1 VNTIEDRLRDAYRA
15 AAQTIPPEAA
25 ADLGHR
31 PVPPARRRAARFLV
45 PAAAA
50 TAVLAVIAL
59 VTVVARGGQPGPSAG
74 APAVGLGPITPSASP
89 ARYFLAFQN
98 QGQGSVADPLSVFS
112 ASSGRLIAAVSGPQ
126 SAVQPQ
132 AAAALGDGSTF
143 IVANTTG
150 PSSKAAC
157 AGTSR
162 LYRLRLAADG
172 QPASLVPLALPAIAG
187 NVDILSATPDGGMI
201 AYDSQVCDLPMAGMS
216 VLGVMNTATGRVRQ
230 WTWPKPGVDVS
241 WLSLSDNGRTL
252 TYLWQRDKVITS
264 YEGQTLPAWTV
275 SQQPADATAGSAGTV
290 AATLL
295 AGSGKVPVAARY
307 RARDGRTM
315 GYGPAAV
322 TADGTTIY
330 YCQAV
335 PDRATT
341 ASPAGYGLMAVRE
354 YDVAARKTTTL
365 HTFSGQGFCYLSLSG
380 GQLLVGVVNGA
391 NTPRSSLFRLEV
403 KSRAVTPVPDPGNVN
418 PLTW

>member
-1 VNTIEDRLRDAYRA
+1 VNAIEERLRDAYQA
-15 AAQTIPPEAA
+15 AAQTIPPGA
-25 ADLGHR
+25 ADGLAPR
-31 PVPPARRRAARFLV
+31 PVPPSRRSAARFLV

-50 TAVLAVIAL
+50 VAVLAVIGL
-59 VTVVARGGQPGPSAG
+59 VTVAARGGQPGPSAG
-74 APAVGLGPITPSASP
+74 GQAVSLGPITPSASP
-89 ARYFLAFQN
+89 SRYFLAFQN

-112 ASSGRLIAAVSGPQ
+112 ASTGRLIAAVSGPQ

-162 LYRLRLAADG
+162 LYRLRLAAEG
-172 QPASLVPLALPAIAG
+172 RPASLVPLALPAIAG
-187 NVDILSATPDGGMI
+187 NVDILSATPDGRTI
-201 AYDSQVCDLPMAGMS
+201 AYDSQVCDLPMVGMS
-216 VLGVMNTATGRVRQ
+216 VLGVVNTATGHARQ

-241 WLSLSDNGRTL
+241 WLSLSNDGRTL
-252 TYLWQRDKVITS
+252 TYLWQRDQVITS
-264 YEGQTLPAWTV
+264 FEGQTLPAWTV
-275 SQQPADATAGSAGTV
+275 SQLATGSAQGRASAV
-290 AATLL
+290 AVTLL

-315 GYGPAAV
+315 GYAPAAV
-322 TADGTTIY
+322 TADGKTIY

-341 ASPAGYGLMAVRE
+341 TSPAGYGLMAVRE
-354 YDVAARKTTTL
+354 YDVAARTTTTL
-365 HTFSGQGFCYLSLSG
+365 HTFSGQGYCYLALSG

-391 NTPRSSLFRLEV
+391 NSPQSSLFRLEV

>member
-15 AAQTIPPEAA
+15 AAQTIPPEAVA
-25 ADLGHR
+25 GLGHR
-31 PVPPARRRAARFLV
+31 PVPPSRRRAARFLV

-126 SAVQPQ
+126 SAVEPQ

-162 LYRLRLAADG
+162 LFRLRLAADG
-172 QPASLVPLALPAIAG
+172 RPASLVPLALPAIAG

-216 VLGVMNTATGRVRQ
+216 VLGVMDTATGRVRQ

-252 TYLWQRDKVITS
+252 TYLWQPDKVITS
-264 YEGQTLPAWTV
+264 YEGQTLPAWTI
-275 SQQPADATAGSAGTV
+275 SQQPADATAGRAGTV

-307 RARDGRTM
+307 RAEYGRTM
-315 GYGPAAV
+315 GYGAAAV

-341 ASPAGYGLMAVRE
+341 ASAPGYGLMAVRG
-354 YDVAARKTTTL
+354 YDVAARTTTTL